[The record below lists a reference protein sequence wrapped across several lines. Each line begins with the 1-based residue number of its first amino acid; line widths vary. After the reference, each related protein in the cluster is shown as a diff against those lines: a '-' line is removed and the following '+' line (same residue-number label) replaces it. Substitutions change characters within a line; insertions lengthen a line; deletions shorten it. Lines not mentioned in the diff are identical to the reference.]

1 MTKNIP
7 SIYIISDSAGE
18 TAAKLAQ
25 ASIAQYEEADIPLV
39 RKTFVCEKADLIASL
54 EEAKKI
60 DAIVVH
66 TMISEEFV
74 KLANDFC
81 SECGLFCMDLL
92 SPLVNEIAKR
102 TDIKPNRV
110 AGAVHSLDQNYFNRI
125 NAMEFA
131 VKYDD
136 GKDPKGFLEADI
148 VLLGVSRTS
157 KTPLSLF
164 LANKNLKVA
173 NLPLI
178 PQAHIP
184 QQLWEVDPKKIVG
197 LTNDPNILNKIRQER
212 MKTYGLNPDT
222 AYSNIEKIKEE
233 LAFAKDLYT
242 KLGCLV
248 INVADLSIEETAS
261 IILDGL
267 HLQEH
272 SYYG

>member
-1 MTKNIP
+1 MPNKNL
-7 SIYIISDSAGE
+7 SIYIISDPAGE

-25 ASIAQYEEADIPLV
+25 ASVAQYEDIEIPLV
-39 RKTFVCEKADLIASL
+39 RKTFVSEITDLLTSL
-54 EEAKKI
+54 EEAKQENAMVI
-60 DAIVVH
+60 H

-74 KLANDFC
+74 KVANDFC
-81 SECGLFCMDLL
+81 QEANLFCLDLL
-92 SPLVNEIAKR
+92 SPLVNELSKR
-102 TDIKPNRV
+102 TGILPNRV

-184 QQLWEVDPKKIVG
+184 KQLWEVDRTKIIG
-197 LTNDPNILNKIRQER
+197 LTNNPDVLNKIRQER
-212 MKTYGLNPDT
+212 MKRYGLNPET

-233 LAFAKDLYT
+233 LEFAKKLYAE
-242 KLGCLV
+242 LGCV
-248 INVADLSIEETAS
+248 EINVADLSIEETAS
-261 IILDGL
+261 IILDEL
-267 HLQEH
+267 DLQKH

>member
-1 MTKNIP
+1 MTNKIP

-18 TAAKLAQ
+18 TAARLAQ
-25 ASIAQYEEADIPLV
+25 ASVAQYEGAEIPLV
-39 RKTFVCEKADLIASL
+39 RKTFVCEKEDLIASL
-54 EEAKKI
+54 EEARAI

-74 KLANDFC
+74 KLANEFC
-81 SECGLFCMDLL
+81 ADCGLFCLDLL

-102 TDIKPNRV
+102 TAIKPNRV

-184 QQLWEVDPKKIVG
+184 QQLWDVDPKKIVG

-212 MKTYGLNPDT
+212 MKAYGLNPET
-222 AYSNIEKIKEE
+222 AYSNLDKIKEE
-233 LAFAKDLYT
+233 LAFAKDLYA
-242 KLGCLV
+242 KLDCLV

>member
-1 MTKNIP
+1 MTKKPIF
-7 SIYIISDSAGE
+7 IYIISDSAGE
-18 TAAKLAQ
+18 TASKLAQ
-25 ASIAQYEEADIPLV
+25 ASVAQYETSDITLVRNTFVQEEADLL
-39 RKTFVCEKADLIASL
+39 TSL
-54 EEAKKI
+54 E
-60 DAIVVH
+60 DALADNAMVVH

-74 KLANDFC
+74 KIANSFC
-81 SECGLFCMDLL
+81 HEHNLFCMDLL
-92 SPLVNEIAKR
+92 SPLVNEIAR
-102 TDIKPNRV
+102 RSDIKPNRV
-110 AGAVHSLDQNYFNRI
+110 AGAVHSLDQNYFSRI

-184 QQLWEVDPKKIVG
+184 KQLWEVDPKKIVG
-197 LTNDPNILNKIRQER
+197 LTNNPSILNKIRQER
-212 MKTYGLNPDT
+212 MKAYGLNPET
-222 AYSNIEKIKEE
+222 AYSNIDKIKEE
-233 LAFAKDLYT
+233 LTFAADLYQ
-242 KLGCLV
+242 KLDCLV

-261 IILDGL
+261 IILDSL
-267 HLQEH
+267 DLQEH